1 MTSPVPVTNDEPLRP
16 TLSAVDPD
24 FSVRIPYTGVTVV
37 GINPGGFDELSGS
50 AQRAIQQAGLIIG
63 SARQLDLL
71 PVGLAAVLKAWPS
84 PLVPAIPAL
93 LANWRYQNI
102 VVLGSGD
109 PMFHGIGT
117 TLAREFEG
125 EFTVIPAPSSVALA
139 CAELKWP
146 LQSTAVVSLVTHD
159 VSAIIPELD
168 KGQPFLVLGRDRTTP
183 GLIRQVL
190 LDQGQPEAEVTILSD
205 LGSVDCTI
213 VTSKAAEIAT
223 PESSLNIIAIT
234 PTASRTLVP
243 GLPDDSYDTDGQLTK
258 RHVRALT
265 VSALEPRAGQ
275 VLWDVGGGSG
285 SISIEFLRSTPGTHA
300 ICFEQDDLRRARI
313 RNNAERLGVPHL
325 VVKGAFPASAPTPD
339 VVFIG
344 GGLTAPGVFEGCW
357 TALKPGGYL
366 VANAVTL
373 ESCSLLYD
381 LHAQYG
387 GTLTQL
393 SVAHSHEVGTFRT
406 MKSAL
411 PVLQW
416 KVTKAI

>member
-1 MTSPVPVTNDEPLRP
+1 MSSPVPVTDDVLRP
-16 TLSAVDPD
+16 TLSAVDAD
-24 FSVRIPYTGVTVV
+24 FSVRIPYSGVTVV
-37 GINPGGFDELSGS
+37 GINPGGFDDLSGS
-50 AQRAIQQAGLIIG
+50 AQRAIREAGLIIG

-71 PVGLAAVLKAWPS
+71 PVGLTAVLKAWPS
-84 PLVPAIPAL
+84 PLVPSIPGM

-117 TLAREFEG
+117 TLAREFSG
-125 EFTVIPAPSSVALA
+125 EFRVIPAPSSVALA
-139 CAELKWP
+139 CAELKWA
-146 LQSTAVVSLVTHD
+146 LQNTPVVSLVSAPTP
-159 VSAIIPELD
+159 AIIPLVD
-168 KGQPFLVLGRDRTTP
+168 AGQPFLILGRDRSTP
-183 GLIRQVL
+183 QEVARLLVEMGQDSAQVT
-190 LDQGQPEAEVTILSD
+190 VLSD
-205 LGSVDCTI
+205 LGSVDCA
-213 VTSKAAEIAT
+213 VTTSAASELT
-223 PESSLNIIAIT
+223 EPPSSLNVIAVT
-234 PTASRTLVP
+234 PVGSRSLLP

-258 RHVRALT
+258 HHVRALT
-265 VSALEPRAGQ
+265 VAALQPRQGQ
-275 VLWDVGGGSG
+275 LLWDVGGGSG
-285 SISIEFLRSTPGTHA
+285 SISIEFLRSTRGTKA
-300 ICFEQDDLRRARI
+300 ICFEQSELRRARI
-313 RNNAERLGVPHL
+313 RNNADRLGVPHL
-325 VVKGAFPASAPTPD
+325 DVRGAFPASAPTPD

-357 TALKPGGYL
+357 TALKPGGLL

-393 SVAHSHEVGTFRT
+393 AVAQSHEVGSFRA

-416 KVTKAI
+416 QATKPL

>member
-1 MTSPVPVTNDEPLRP
+1 MTSPVPVSNDVLRP

-37 GINPGGFDELSGS
+37 GINPGGFDELAAS
-50 AQRAIQQAGLIIG
+50 AQKAIREAGLIIG

-71 PVGLAAVLKAWPS
+71 PVGLTAVLKAWPS

-93 LANWRYQNI
+93 LASWRYQNI

-109 PMFHGIGT
+109 PMFHGIGV
-117 TLAREFEG
+117 TLDREFEG
-125 EFTVIPAPSSVALA
+125 TFRVIPAPSSVALA

-146 LQSTAVVSLVTHD
+146 LHSTNVVSLVTND
-159 VSAIIPELD
+159 VAAIIPALD
-168 KGQPFLVLGRDRTTP
+168 KGQPFLVLGRDRMTP
-183 GLIRQVL
+183 GLIRQL
-190 LDQGQPEAEVTILSD
+190 LVERGQSEAEVTVLSD
-205 LGSVDCTI
+205 LGSADCTV
-213 VTSKAAEIAT
+213 VTSRAAEIQAPT
-223 PESSLNIIAIT
+223 SALNIIAIT
-234 PTASRTLVP
+234 PVSARSLVP
-243 GLPDDSYDTDGQLTK
+243 GLPDTAYETDGQLTK
-258 RHVRALT
+258 QHVRTLT
-265 VSALEPRAGQ
+265 VSALAPKPGQ
-275 VLWDVGGGSG
+275 LLWDVGGGSG
-285 SISIEFLRSTPGTHA
+285 SISIEFLRSTPGTSA
-300 ICFEQDDLRRARI
+300 VCFEQSELRRARI
-313 RNNAERLGVPHL
+313 RANAVSLGVPHL
-325 VVKGAFPASAPTPD
+325 DIRGAFPCDAPTPD
-339 VVFIG
+339 VIFIG

-357 TALKPGGYL
+357 SALRDGGLL

-393 SVAHSHEVGTFRT
+393 TVAHSHEVGSFRT

-416 KVTKAI
+416 RVTKSL

>member
-1 MTSPVPVTNDEPLRP
+1 MTSPVPVPDDVLRP

-24 FSVRIPYTGVTVV
+24 FSVRIHYSGVTVV

-50 AQRAIQQAGLIIG
+50 SQKAIREAGLIIG

-71 PVGLAAVLKAWPS
+71 PVGLTAVLKTWPS
-84 PLVPAIPAL
+84 PLVPVIPL
-93 LANWRYQNI
+93 MLASWRYQNI

-109 PMFHGIGT
+109 PMFHGIGV

-125 EFTVIPAPSSVALA
+125 TFRVIPAPSSVALA

-146 LQSTAVVSLVTHD
+146 AHTTEVVSLVTAE
-159 VSAIIPELD
+159 VSAIIPTLD
-168 KGQPFLVLGRDRTTP
+168 KGRPFLVLGRDRMTP
-183 GLIRQVL
+183 GLIRQL
-190 LDQGQPEAEVTILSD
+190 LVDKGQGEAEVTILSD
-205 LGSVDCTI
+205 LGSTDCTI
-213 VTSKAAEIAT
+213 VTSSAVDMQPPT
-223 PESSLNIIAIT
+223 SSLNIIAIT
-234 PTASRTLVP
+234 PTSTRSLVP
-243 GLPDDSYDTDGQLTK
+243 GLADSDYETDGQLTK
-258 RHVRALT
+258 QHVRALT
-265 VSALEPRAGQ
+265 VSALAPTPGQ
-275 VLWDVGGGSG
+275 LLWDVGGGSG
-285 SISIEFLRSTPGTHA
+285 SISIEYLRSTPGTAA
-300 ICFEQDDLRRARI
+300 ICFEQSGIRRARI
-313 RNNAERLGVPHL
+313 RNNASQLGVPHL
-325 VVKGAFPASAPTPD
+325 DVRGAFPCDAPTPD

-357 TALKPGGYL
+357 TALREGGVL

-387 GTLTQL
+387 GTLTQFT
-393 SVAHSHEVGTFRT
+393 VAQSHAVRSFRT

-416 KVTKAI
+416 RVSKSL

>member
-1 MTSPVPVTNDEPLRP
+1 MTSPVPVPSEEPTRP

-24 FSVRIPYTGVTVV
+24 FSVRIPYSGVTVV
-37 GINPGGFDELSGS
+37 GINPGGFDDLSGS
-50 AQRAIQQAGLIIG
+50 AQRAILEAGLIIG

-71 PVGLAAVLKAWPS
+71 PVGLTAVLKAWPS
-84 PLVPAIPAL
+84 PLVPAIPTL
-93 LANWRYQNI
+93 LASWRYQNI

-109 PMFHGIGT
+109 PMFFGIGS
-117 TLAREFEG
+117 TLQREFEG
-125 EFTVIPAPSSVALA
+125 EFRVIPAPSSISLA

-146 LQSTAVVSLVTHD
+146 MQSTEVVSLVTAD
-159 VSAIIPELD
+159 VTSIIPTLD
-168 KGQPFLVLGRDRTTP
+168 KGLPFLVLGRDRSTP
-183 GLIRQVL
+183 GQVGQLLIELGHADAV
-190 LDQGQPEAEVTILSD
+190 VSILSD
-205 LGSVDCTI
+205 LGSADCTI
-213 VTSKAAEIAT
+213 VHSFASEVSA

-234 PTASRTLVP
+234 PAKSRSLVP
-243 GLPDDSYDTDGQLTK
+243 GLPDEAYETDGQLTK
-258 RHVRALT
+258 KDIRALT
-265 VSALEPRAGQ
+265 VAALEPRPGQ
-275 VLWDVGGGSG
+275 LLWDVGGGSG

-300 ICFEQDDLRRARI
+300 ICFEQSELRQARI
-313 RNNAERLGVPHL
+313 KNNAFRLGVPHL
-325 VVKGAFPASAPTPD
+325 VVAGAFPTKAPEPN

-357 TALKPGGYL
+357 NALKAGGVL

-393 SVAHSHEVGTFRT
+393 SVAHSSMVGSFRT

-416 KVTKAI
+416 KVVKGL